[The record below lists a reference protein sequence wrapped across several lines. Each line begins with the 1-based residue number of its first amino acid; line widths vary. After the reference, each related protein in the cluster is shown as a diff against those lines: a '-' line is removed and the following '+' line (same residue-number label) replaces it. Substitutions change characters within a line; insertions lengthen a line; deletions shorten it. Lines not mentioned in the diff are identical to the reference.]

1 MNTLIFD
8 AVLKRSRD
16 VGMLCENKRD
26 STIFAFALHVKS
38 SLGVFVKFIAVV
50 DLLVLKTEGIQKKIA
65 GIVKSGLMGCFRCL
79 RPSDLGGDC

>member
-50 DLLVLKTEGIQKKIA
+50 DDLLVQKTEGVLCKK
-65 GIVKSGLMGCFRCL
+65 K
-79 RPSDLGGDC
+79 